1 MMGVMTSETQ
11 RLPILSGSKKLLKG
25 VITMEQRI
33 YDGECFVTFN
43 MLDINND
50 KSNITLAVTRQG
62 KITVTDYSLLQDDS
76 GLYFEY
82 GPLFNKIYLD
92 NFVEV

>member
-1 MMGVMTSETQ
+1 
-11 RLPILSGSKKLLKG
+11 
-25 VITMEQRI
+25 MEYRF

-50 KSNITLAVTRQG
+50 KNNITLAVTKQG
-62 KITVTDYSLLQDDS
+62 KITVIDYLLLQDDN

-82 GPLFNKIYLD
+82 GPLFTKIY
-92 NFVEV
+92 VEDFEEV

>member
-1 MMGVMTSETQ
+1 
-11 RLPILSGSKKLLKG
+11 
-25 VITMEQRI
+25 MEYRI

-50 KSNITLAVTRQG
+50 KSNITVAVTRQG
-62 KITVTDYSLLQDDS
+62 KITVTDYPLLQDDN

-82 GPLFNKIYLD
+82 GPLFNKIYLEK
-92 NFVEV
+92 FEECAR

>member
-1 MMGVMTSETQ
+1 
-11 RLPILSGSKKLLKG
+11 
-25 VITMEQRI
+25 MEYRI

-43 MLDINND
+43 MLDMNND
-50 KSNITLAVTRQG
+50 SITLAVTKQG
-62 KITVTDYSLLQDDS
+62 KITVTDYPLLQDDN

-92 NFVEV
+92 NFEEYAR